1 MDRIAKER
9 EIADRLR
16 AGQTMTIEE
25 LVREAAKL
33 PGWFLTT
40 KNAIRRRG
48 PNGAL
53 QCPITAVAFVWTGNY
68 YPVRDSILVA
78 ARAIGLPYG
87 HAVAVAEAAGPWC
100 TVFDSEWR
108 YQLERYLLGK
118 RYV

>member
-9 EIADRLR
+9 QIADRLR
-16 AGQTMTIEE
+16 AGQQMTIGE
-25 LVREAAKL
+25 LVCEAARL
-33 PGWFLTT
+33 PGWFLTERG
-40 KNAIRRRG
+40 AIRRRG
-48 PNGAL
+48 PTGAL

-78 ARAIGLPYG
+78 ARVIGLPYG
-87 HAVAVAEAAGPWC
+87 HAMAAAEAAGPWC

-108 YQLERYLLGK
+108 YRFERYLLGR

>member
-9 EIADRLR
+9 SIADRLR
-16 AGQTMTIEE
+16 AGQQMTIED
-25 LVREAAKL
+25 LLREAARL

-40 KNAIRRRG
+40 RNAIRRRA

-53 QCPITAVAFVWTGNY
+53 ECPITAVARIWTGEY
-68 YPVRDSILVA
+68 YPVRDAVLVA

-87 HAVAVAEAAGPWC
+87 YAVAIAEAAGPWC
-100 TVFDSEWR
+100 TVFQSEWR
-108 YQLERYLLGK
+108 YRLERYLLGK

>member
-1 MDRIAKER
+1 MDKIGKER

-16 AGQTMTIEE
+16 AGQQTTIEE
-25 LVREAAKL
+25 LLREAARL
-33 PGWFLTT
+33 PGWFLTSR
-40 KNAIRRRG
+40 NAIRRRG

-53 QCPITAVAFVWTGNY
+53 QCPITAVAWVWTGEY
-68 YPVRDSILVA
+68 YPVRDAILVA

-87 HAVAVAEAAGPWC
+87 QAVTAAEAAGPWC

-108 YQLERYLLGK
+108 YWFERYLLGK